1 MEVCIVNCMETKYV
15 SWRRVST
22 FKQNRSGLGLAAQAD
37 IIDYFIKRD
46 GGCLIADYSECYTG
60 KDLNGCIELRKAI
73 AHAKREKAILII
85 AKSDRFRNCQEALG
99 VLDEMGEGN
108 IEFCD
113 IPHTDRFTLTLFFA
127 LAEREALIVS
137 IRTKQALKALKE
149 RGDVKL
155 GAANEKYRMNYNNKD
170 YQMKLQSH
178 RKKGVTKNA
187 RFLEKK
193 ETVAFFKVLRRAFPD
208 ACVGEPTEW
217 NWSLINT
224 REENREKVFETI
236 REFKEIDPTLFPKWT
251 EADLDM
257 ENPKSQVKLANQLN
271 TLHKS
276 VLRQETINNTFNN

>member
-1 MEVCIVNCMETKYV
+1 METKYV

-193 ETVAFFKVLRRAFPD
+193 DTVAFLKVLSKVFPE
-208 ACVGEPTEW
+208 ACIGEPTEW
-217 NWSLINT
+217 KWNLINT
-224 REENREKVFETI
+224 KETSREKIIEVMNT
-236 REFKEIDPTLFPKWT
+236 FKEIDPTLFPKWNLSGD
-251 EADLDM
+251 EAM
-257 ENPKSQVKLANQLN
+257 STKTQVKMANQIT
-271 TLHKS
+271 TLRRS
-276 VLRQETINNTFNN
+276 ILRNETINNTFNQ

>member
-1 MEVCIVNCMETKYV
+1 METKYV

-193 ETVAFFKVLRRAFPD
+193 ETVAFLKVLTKVFPE

-217 NWSLINT
+217 QWHLINT
-224 REENREKVFETI
+224 KEASREKIIEVMNT
-236 REFKEIDPTLFPKWT
+236 FKEIDPTLFPKWNLSGD
-251 EADLDM
+251 EAM
-257 ENPKSQVKLANQLN
+257 STKTQVKMANQIT
-271 TLHKS
+271 TLRRS
-276 VLRQETINNTFNN
+276 ILRNETINNTFNQ